1 MYNYRGFGLNI
12 ASEIA
17 FPEFL
22 PADFDSPD
30 ITISIGNVP
39 QQLSGDD
46 VVRKVKVSMSSKEY
60 LQNVVNVAY
69 YYVANGNEICIQPQ
83 EGADEKSIRLFALSN
98 AMAAALHQRN
108 SIQLHASGV
117 YYDGGVVLFCGPAG
131 AGKSTVVAMLQ
142 KKGYKV
148 FSDDVCVLKT
158 AEDNSKTTLAI
169 PSYPVIKLWEDS
181 FAKTGLEQP
190 DNSTRLRPNL
200 AKFGRFFHDDYEPTP
215 MPIKR
220 VFILNAF
227 SQAREV
233 EIKKL
238 GSIEAF
244 SALQQSTYRYV
255 QINGMKKRNHHF
267 VMTSKLAASVQVYQI
282 SRIQSANTLNEVI
295 ALVETNLRDKII

>member
-1 MYNYRGFGLNI
+1 MYNYWGFGLNI
-12 ASEIA
+12 ASEIE

-46 VVRKVKVSMSSKEY
+46 VVHKVKVSMSSKEY

-98 AMAAALHQRN
+98 AMVALLHQRN

-117 YYDGGVVLFCGPAG
+117 YYNGGVVLFCGCAG

-158 AEDNSKTTLAI
+158 AEDNSNTTMAI
-169 PSYPVIKLWEDS
+169 PSYPMIELWADS
-181 FAKTGLEQP
+181 FVKTGLELS
-190 DNSTRLRPNL
+190 DNDIRLRPNL
-200 AKFGRFFHDDYEPTP
+200 AKFGRFYHDGYETAP

-220 VFILNAF
+220 VFILNTF
-227 SQAREV
+227 SQAGEV
-233 EIKKL
+233 EIKRL

-244 SALQQSTYRYV
+244 NALQQNTYRYM
-255 QINGMKKRNHHF
+255 QINDMKKSNHHF
-267 VMTSKLAASVQVYQI
+267 VMTSKLAASAQVYWI
-282 SRIQSANTLNEVI
+282 NRIQSANTLNEVI
-295 ALVETNLRDKII
+295 ALVEANLRDER